1 MKSFLVFPQHI
12 FSRTKTS
19 GLRMAAGLFGAED
32 IRYRDSTASVVTTDS
47 YQQQLES
54 IDCEDRRSVSS
65 RQEVDTVAESLSSEI
80 SLGRVEERR
89 SISARIMANFDSKLS
104 K

>member
-1 MKSFLVFPQHI
+1 MNSVLVFQQL

-32 IRYRDSTASVVTTDS
+32 IRYRDSDASVLTMDS
-47 YQQQLES
+47 YQQHLES

-65 RQEVDTVAESLSSEI
+65 RQEVETVAESFSSEV
-80 SLGRVEERR
+80 SLSRVEERR
-89 SISARIMANFDSKLS
+89 SVSARIMANFGSKLS
-104 K
+104 Q

>member
-1 MKSFLVFPQHI
+1 MNSLLVFQQL

-32 IRYRDSTASVVTTDS
+32 IRYRDSDASVLTMDS
-47 YQQQLES
+47 YQQHLES

-65 RQEVDTVAESLSSEI
+65 RQEVETVAESLSSEV
-80 SLGRVEERR
+80 SLSRVEERR
-89 SISARIMANFDSKLS
+89 SVSARIMANFGSKLS
-104 K
+104 Q

>member
-1 MKSFLVFPQHI
+1 MNSVLVFQQL

-32 IRYRDSTASVVTTDS
+32 IRYRDSDASVLTMDS
-47 YQQQLES
+47 YQQHLES

-65 RQEVDTVAESLSSEI
+65 RQEVETVAESLSSEV
-80 SLGRVEERR
+80 SLSRVEERR
-89 SISARIMANFDSKLS
+89 SVSARIMANFGSKLS
-104 K
+104 Q

>member
-1 MKSFLVFPQHI
+1 MNSLLVFQQL

-32 IRYRDSTASVVTTDS
+32 IRYRDSDASVLTMDS
-47 YQQQLES
+47 YQQHLES

-65 RQEVDTVAESLSSEI
+65 RQEVETVAESLSSEV
-80 SLGRVEERR
+80 SLSRVEERR
-89 SISARIMANFDSKLS
+89 SVSSRIMANFGSKLS
-104 K
+104 Q

>member
-1 MKSFLVFPQHI
+1 MNSLLVFQQL

-32 IRYRDSTASVVTTDS
+32 IRYRDSDASVVTMDS
-47 YQQQLES
+47 YQHHLES

-65 RQEVDTVAESLSSEI
+65 RQEVETVAESLSSEV
-80 SLGRVEERR
+80 SLSRVEEQAYFLIEIDLRG
-89 SISARIMANFDSKLS
+89 
-104 K
+104 